1 MKEIYRNKIVYI
13 FVFIFECSVNFVSP
27 NETRFGFGKWIQ
39 IWFHFSVCFLNTQSC
54 ISFDTGLSLR
64 VSEWGGVYVLG
75 KEERK
80 WRNREQDELEI
91 VWMSH
96 ESQQTAKHGVSV

>member
-1 MKEIYRNKIVYI
+1 M
-13 FVFIFECSVNFVSP
+13 
-27 NETRFGFGKWIQ
+27 
-39 IWFHFSVCFLNTQSC
+39 
-54 ISFDTGLSLR
+54 
-64 VSEWGGVYVLG
+64 SEWDGVYVLG

-96 ESQQTAKHGVSV
+96 ESQQMAKHGVSV